1 MKKLTL
7 LILLALG
14 HCITYAQNQKIIEK
28 RLPFS
33 NTQAV
38 NLNLRFANDIKV
50 QYWDKTEVY
59 VKISAEINSG
69 KLNDALVVTAN
80 SSAQEISLKTDFD
93 NEMLKQG
100 RPEDCPDSKEARRS
114 SWSRNGQEYY
124 VCSTINYEV
133 FLPKQ
138 AEVSLETINGNI
150 WINSVAGNLNAK
162 TISGFVELNWPKGKG
177 GNIGMKTITGEV
189 YSDLD
194 IAFTTKRQKNPIV
207 GYLLEGKVYGGGPE
221 VHLESISN
229 NVYVRNKN

>member
-7 LILLALG
+7 LLLLALG
-14 HCITYAQNQKIIEK
+14 HCIAYAQNQKIIEK

-33 NTQAV
+33 KTQAV

-50 QYWDKTEVY
+50 QYWDKAEVY

-69 KLNDALVVTAN
+69 KLNDALVVTTN
-80 SSAQEISLKTDFD
+80 STAQDLSLKIDFD
-93 NEMLKQG
+93 NEMLKKG